1 MSATTLL
8 PMKSQSVSA
17 GISSPA
23 PFLRWAG
30 GKRRLVETLICSFP
44 EPFNGKKNKF
54 YEPFL
59 GGGAL
64 ALALGDRRR
73 SVFVDGRNLVVND
86 VNPDLILAYIAIRD
100 DVSSLMIELDRLS
113 IKKDREEFER
123 VRASKPKT
131 DLKRAARFIYL
142 NKTCFNGL
150 WRVNSK
156 GDFNVPYGQL
166 KNPKIYERENL
177 LSISARLQGS
187 TITNTTFTSSVDTAN
202 KGDLVY
208 FDPPYIPIN
217 ATSSFA
223 QYAKDGFT
231 EMDQYALAGVI
242 QGLTDRGV
250 YVILSNSDTPLTRA
264 IFGDNLTLRQ
274 VSMPRN
280 ISAKVSSRGDVKE
293 IVGVN
298 FNVAQSSSLRN
309 LRIVS

>member
-1 MSATTLL
+1 
-8 PMKSQSVSA
+8 MKSQPVTS
-17 GISSPA
+17 GIASPA

-30 GKRRLVETLICSFP
+30 GKRRLVETLVCSFP
-44 EPFNGKKNKF
+44 TTFNGKKHRF

-73 SVFVDGRNLVVND
+73 PQFVDGRNLVVND
-86 VNPDLILAYIAIRD
+86 VNPDLVLAYLAIRD
-100 DVSSLMIELDRLS
+100 NVSLLMSELDRLS
-113 IKKDREEFER
+113 PRKNREEFER

-156 GDFNVPYGQL
+156 GDFNVPYGKL
-166 KNPKIYERENL
+166 KNPKIYDKDNL
-177 LSISARLQGS
+177 LSVSARLQS
-187 TITNTTFTSSVDTAN
+187 ATITNTTFSAAVETAN

-208 FDPPYIPIN
+208 FDPPYIPLN
-217 ATSSFA
+217 STSSFA

-231 EMDQYALAGVI
+231 EMDQHALAGVI

-250 YVILSNSDTPLTRA
+250 FVILSNSDTPLTRN
-264 IFGDNLTLRQ
+264 IFGAHLTLRQ
-274 VSMPRN
+274 VTMPRT
-280 ISAKVSSRGDVKE
+280 ISAQASSRGAVKE

-298 FNVAQSSSLRN
+298 FDVARSSSLRN